1 MKKKK
6 KKNQN
11 TFIQPSGLGLKSLG
25 GNNGLVPLEMTLLSP
40 QTGKS
45 PILLDCSEDMLR
57 EQGLVWANG
66 DENYL
71 SNKEKR
77 AIVYNCFGFPRD
89 QEGL

>member
-6 KKNQN
+6 KK
-11 TFIQPSGLGLKSLG
+11 TFRQPSGLGLKSRG

-40 QTGKS
+40 QTEQS
-45 PILLDCSEDMLR
+45 PILLDCPEDVLR
-57 EQGLVWANG
+57 LQGLVWANG

-77 AIVYNCFGFPRD
+77 AMVYNCFGFPRD
-89 QEGL
+89 QEGLGG